1 MEQLVRVK
9 EVNSDG
15 TAVVIHVRESAC
27 SGDCHKCSGCGA
39 AKEAVLFTAENR
51 INAKRGDLVKVE
63 SATGPVLKAAVVLY
77 VIPLVLFFLG
87 YYLGTLPGNFGAL
100 GGCLGFV
107 LGIVLVV
114 VYDRKVVKKS
124 NLGYTITAYAADA
137 LIQNMRKEGHN
148 HG

>member
-9 EVNSDG
+9 EVFDNG
-15 TAVVIHVRESAC
+15 TADVILVRESAC

-39 AKEAVLFTAENR
+39 AKETMIVRAQ
-51 INAKRGDLVKVE
+51 NAIHAGRGDIVKVE
-63 SATGPVLKAAVVLY
+63 SATGPVMKAAVVLY

-87 YYLGTLPGNFGAL
+87 YYLGSLPGNFGAL

-107 LGIVLVV
+107 LGIGLVV
-114 VYDRKVVKKS
+114 FYDRKVVKKS
-124 NLGYTITAYAADA
+124 DLGYTITAYAADA
-137 LIQNMRKEGHN
+137 LIQNMRKEGQN